1 MYVAVSSTFSNFV
14 CPNLGIYQVLLGDGY
29 FRIYVLNFEVF
40 VYFYPF
46 LEIGLQK
53 LNREGNKFPGEI

>member
-14 CPNLGIYQVLLGDGY
+14 CPNLGIYQVCVGD
-29 FRIYVLNFEVF
+29 ISEYVLNFEVF
-40 VYFYPF
+40 VYFPPF
-46 LEIGLQK
+46 LENGLQK

>member
-1 MYVAVSSTFSNFV
+1 MGFGGMAISE
-14 CPNLGIYQVLLGDGY
+14 
-29 FRIYVLNFEVF
+29 YVLNFEVF

-46 LEIGLQK
+46 LENGLQK